1 MKGDFSVKIG
11 DVLRNIFCVILGGSL
26 AAAALDFLL
35 IPAGVAPGGISG
47 LSAAICDVFKIPI
60 SVGTMIFILNVP
72 LFVGGYLYI
81 GRNFAVQSL
90 IGTFVFSI
98 MTNIFA
104 PFTGY
109 VTGILYGETAEY
121 DRIICALWGGVIL
134 GAGLGFVFKGG
145 ATTGGSDIVARI
157 VCKKF
162 NQLSIGQT
170 ILICDFVVVF
180 TVAVLYRSFSA
191 AMYSAVAIFVSSKF
205 IDTVEAGVNYARQLT
220 IVTSKPDELSKVI
233 LSGVS
238 RGVTK
243 IEALGMYSSSPTNVL
258 ICVVYKSQ
266 IGKVQKLVSNCDPD
280 AFTIVSDVRNVIG
293 QFDHR

>member
-1 MKGDFSVKIG
+1 MKIR
-11 DVLRNIFCVILGGSL
+11 DVFRNIFNIILGGSL
-26 AAAALDFLL
+26 AAAALDFWL

-47 LSAAICDVFKIPI
+47 LSSAICDVFKFPL
-60 SVGTMIFILNVP
+60 SVGTLIFILNVP

-81 GRNFAVQSL
+81 GKNFAIQSL
-90 IGTFVFSI
+90 IGTFVFST

-104 PFTGY
+104 PFEGY
-109 VTGILYGETAEY
+109 VTGILHGENAEL
-121 DRIICALWGGVIL
+121 DRLICALWGGAIL

-145 ATTGGSDIVARI
+145 ATTGGSDIIARI

-162 NQLSIGQT
+162 NQFSIGQT
-170 ILICDFVVVF
+170 ILICDFVVVL
-180 TVAVLYRSFSA
+180 TIAVLYRSFSA

-205 IDTVEAGVNYARQLT
+205 IDIVESGVNYARQLT

-243 IEALGMYSSSPTNVL
+243 IEAFGMYSSSPTNVL

-266 IGKVQKLVSNCDPD
+266 IGKIQRLVATCDPD

-293 QFDHR
+293 RFEQHR

>member
-1 MKGDFSVKIG
+1 MKKGDVF
-11 DVLRNIFCVILGGSL
+11 RNIFYVILGGSL

-47 LSAAICDVFKIPI
+47 LSSAICDVFKIPL
-60 SVGTMIFILNVP
+60 SVGTLIFILNVP

-81 GRNFAVQSL
+81 GRNFAAQSL

-104 PFTGY
+104 PFTGRM
-109 VTGILYGETAEY
+109 TGFLYGEIAEP
-121 DRIICALWGGVIL
+121 DKIICALWGGAIL

-162 NQLSIGQT
+162 NQMSIGQT
-170 ILICDFVVVF
+170 ILICDFVVIF
-180 TVAVLYRSFSA
+180 TIAILYRSFGA
-191 AMYSAVAIFVSSKF
+191 AMYSAIAIFVSSKF
-205 IDTVEAGVNYARQLT
+205 IDIVEAGVNYARQLT
-220 IVTSKPDELSKVI
+220 IVTSKPEELSKVI
-233 LSGVS
+233 ISDVS

-243 IEALGMYSSSPTNVL
+243 IEALGMYSGSTTNVL

-266 IGKVQKLVSNCDPD
+266 IGKVQKLVASCDPE

-293 QFDHR
+293 QFDHP

>member
-1 MKGDFSVKIG
+1 MKIG
-11 DVLRNIFCVILGGSL
+11 EVFRNVFYVILGGSL

-47 LSAAICDVFKIPI
+47 LSSAICDVFKIPV
-60 SVGTMIFILNVP
+60 SVGTLIFILNVP

-90 IGTFVFSI
+90 IGTFVFST

-104 PFTGY
+104 PFEGI
-109 VTGILYGETAEY
+109 VTGILHGGNAEL
-121 DRIICALWGGVIL
+121 DKILCALWGGAIL
-134 GAGLGFVFKGG
+134 GAGLGLVFKGG
-145 ATTGGSDIVARI
+145 ATTGGSDIIARI

-162 NQLSIGQT
+162 NQFSIGQT
-170 ILICDFVVVF
+170 ILICDFIVVF

-220 IVTSKPDELSKVI
+220 IVTSKPEELSKVI

-243 IEALGMYSSSPTNVL
+243 IEALGMYRNSPTNVL

-266 IGKVQKLVSNCDPD
+266 IGKIQRLVTSCDPD
-280 AFTIVSDVRNVIG
+280 AFTVVSDVRNVIG
-293 QFDHR
+293 QFEH

>member
-1 MKGDFSVKIG
+1 MKISGIF
-11 DVLRNIFCVILGGSL
+11 RNAFYVIFGASL

-35 IPAGVAPGGISG
+35 IPAQVAPGGISG
-47 LSAAICDVFKIPI
+47 LSSAICDVFKIPV
-60 SVGTMIFILNVP
+60 SVGTLLFILNVP

-81 GRNFAVQSL
+81 GRNFAIQSL
-90 IGTFVFSI
+90 IGTFAFSV
-98 MTNIFA
+98 MTNFFLPIVS
-104 PFTGY
+104 Y
-109 VTGILYGETAEY
+109 VTEILYGETAEY
-121 DRIICALWGGVIL
+121 DRIICALWGGAIL

-162 NQLSIGQT
+162 SSMSMGQT
-170 ILICDFVVVF
+170 ILLCDIVVVL
-180 TVAVLYRSFSA
+180 TVALLYRSFGA
-191 AMYSAVAIFVSSKF
+191 AMYSAIAVFVSSKM
-205 IDTVEAGVNYARQLT
+205 IDTVEAGVNYARQL
-220 IVTSKPDELSKVI
+220 IVVTSKPDELSREI

-243 IEALGMYSSSPTNVL
+243 IEALGMYSYLPTNIL

-266 IGKVQKLVSNCDPD
+266 IGKIQKLITKCDPN

-293 QFDHR
+293 DFEHRS

>member
-1 MKGDFSVKIG
+1 MKIG
-11 DVLRNIFCVILGGSL
+11 DVFRNIFNVILGGSL
-26 AAAALDFLL
+26 AAVALDFLL

-47 LSAAICDVFKIPI
+47 LSTAICDVFQIPI
-60 SVGTMIFILNVP
+60 SVGTLIFILNVP

-98 MTNIFA
+98 LTNIFS
-104 PFTGY
+104 PFSVD
-109 VTGILYGETAEY
+109 VTGILHGENAVP
-121 DRIICALWGGVIL
+121 DRMICALWGGAIL

-145 ATTGGSDIVARI
+145 ATTGGSDIIARI
-157 VCKKF
+157 VCKRF
-162 NQLSIGQT
+162 NQFSIGQT

-205 IDTVEAGVNYARQLT
+205 IDIVEAGVNYARQLT
-220 IVTSKPDELSKVI
+220 IVTSKPEELSKVI
-233 LSGVS
+233 LAGVS

-243 IEALGMYSSSPTNVL
+243 IEALGMYSNSPTNVL

-266 IGKVQKLVSNCDPD
+266 IGKVQRLVSACDPD

-293 QFDHR
+293 RFESHR